1 MSDFKLQDE
10 LHSIIAKNIINNQYE
25 NLYFKDLK
33 SRFIAAS
40 ANMVKYMGV
49 LSSEDLIGK
58 TDYDYF
64 SKDHAIQ
71 AFNDEQEIIR
81 TGKPLLGIIEQET
94 WKDNYVSYVVTSKYP
109 LYDHDG
115 NIIGTW
121 GHSVN
126 VATTNIHHSDLKKPR
141 LQEEDLTSFNKDSR
155 TDNLTGLKNTKA
167 FYEFI
172 NLFYQKALNAMRLA
186 NISHSLILVDMDSF
200 SMINETFGSKYGD
213 EALKFASNIIGNLIQ
228 DQGHLFRYSGDKFA
242 ILLEV
247 KSYLIAK
254 DFASSILTAFE
265 KQKFEFQ
272 GKTIDLSASIGM
284 SDFKESLPFGNI
296 HDIINLTD
304 KRLYAA
310 KSPGLPTL
318 IFDNSYQL

>member
-10 LHSIIAKNIINNQYE
+10 LHSIIAMNITSNKYE
-25 NLYFKDLK
+25 NIYFKDLK

-40 ANMVKYMGV
+40 NNMAEYLGV
-49 LSSEDLIGK
+49 ESPEELIGK

-64 SKDHAIQ
+64 SKDHAIR

-81 TGKPLLGIIEQET
+81 TGQPLLGIIEQET
-94 WKDNYVSYVVTSKYP
+94 WKDNLVSYVVTSKYP

-126 VATTNIHHSDLKKPR
+126 VASTNMNHSELKEPR
-141 LQEEDLTSFNKDSR
+141 LKEDDFTSLDEESRVDS
-155 TDNLTGLKNTKA
+155 LTGLKNTKA

-172 NLFYQKALNAMRLA
+172 NLFYQKALNAMSL
-186 NISHSLILVDMDSF
+186 NDISHSLILVDMNGF
-200 SMINETFGSKYGD
+200 SMINETFGVKYGD
-213 EALKFASNIIGNLIQ
+213 EALKFASETLKSLIH
-228 DQGHLFRYSGDKFA
+228 DGIHLFRYSGDKFA
-242 ILLEV
+242 ILMEDQ
-247 KSYLIAK
+247 SYEKAMEFANNVLIAFSEG
-254 DFASSILTAFE
+254 DFESHGDTINLTA
-265 KQKFEFQ
+265 
-272 GKTIDLSASIGM
+272 SVGM

-310 KSPGLPTL
+310 KSTGRPTL
-318 IFDNSYQL
+318 ISDNSYRL